1 MTSYFVVSKTKTFE
15 YSRVTTFNPVS
26 DINYILPLNHIQH
39 HIANGLFEEKLIE
52 WSRQFCNKDKVF
64 LDIGSHT
71 GTYALSLSQYCK
83 YVHAFEPQKM
93 TYYALCG
100 SVALSNINNIECHN
114 YGLGSEE
121 QVGEQTLKIVSI
133 DGGGSSLHSTAGI
146 IGEEQITIKTLDS
159 LNIDNIG
166 FIKMDIEENELYALQ
181 GAVETIKRCNNPPI
195 LFECN
200 TINEKLFTF
209 ITSLDYRIINISGFS
224 HMFLAIPKL

>member
-1 MTSYFVVSKTKTFE
+1 MTSYFIVSKTKTFE
-15 YSRVTTFNPVS
+15 YSRVTTFNPFT
-26 DINYILPLNHIQH
+26 DINYILPFNHIHH
-39 HIANGLFEEKLIE
+39 HIENGLFEEKLIE
-52 WSRQFCNKDKVF
+52 LSKQFCNKDKVF
-64 LDIGSHT
+64 LDIGAHT

-83 YVHAFEPQKM
+83 NVHAFEPQKM

-133 DGGGSSLHSTAGI
+133 DGGGSSLHSTTGI
-146 IGEEQITIKTLDS
+146 IGEEKITIKTLDS
-159 LNIDNIG
+159 LNIDNVG

-200 TINEKLFTF
+200 VTNEPLFNF
-209 ITSLDYRIINISGFS
+209 ITSIDYRIINISEFS
-224 HMFLAIPKL
+224 HMFLAISKL